1 MYSNNSSGKANK
13 GTVQIKI
20 SNLRLQLVFRVGG
33 KRHYLSTGFLDAPA
47 NRKLAEFKARE
58 IEKDILYERFD
69 PTLEKYKPESVL
81 STVTSVRSIAPPKI
95 SLTDLWEKFV
105 EFKRPQ
111 CSPNTMKLKYSV
123 YSNYVK
129 RLPTHDL
136 DRAGEIRDFVV
147 KNIPLVSA
155 KDFLTRLSACCNWAI
170 EAGTI
175 TTNPFAK
182 MPAGIKVPKSQS
194 EDEDIEPFTVEEREL
209 IIAAF
214 ESNRFCPQKS
224 AYRHSHYTSLVK
236 FLFYTGCRPSE
247 AVALQ
252 WKNVSSD
259 LRLIAFQQALIESE
273 DGRMIREGLKT
284 QERRK
289 FPCND
294 RLQALLT
301 SIKPE
306 GCKPDTLVFPS
317 IEGTYINTNN
327 LRNRVYKRILEGLG
341 IEYRKLYQ
349 TRHTFITLALE
360 HLDAKDVARLVG
372 NSPEVIYR
380 HYAGNKRDLFLPEF

>member
-1 MYSNNSSGKANK
+1 MYSKTPGKAFK
-13 GTVQIKI
+13 GTVKVKS
-20 SNLRLQLVFRVGG
+20 SNGRLQLVFTHGG
-33 KRHYLSTGFLDAPA
+33 KRHYLSTGLLDTPT
-47 NRKLAEFKARE
+47 NQRLAQIKAGE

-69 PTLEKYKPESVL
+69 PTLEKYKPQSALTTATNV
-81 STVTSVRSIAPPKI
+81 VSIAPKV
-95 SLTDLWEKFV
+95 SLADLWEKFI

-123 YSNYVK
+123 YTNYLK

-136 DRAGEIRDFVV
+136 EKAGEIRNFTV
-147 KNIPLVSA
+147 KHIPLGSA

-170 EAGTI
+170 SSGLI
-175 TTNPFAK
+175 TTNPFK
-182 MPAGIKVPKSQS
+182 GMPAEIKVPKSQS
-194 EDEDIEPFTVEEREL
+194 EDEDIDPFTAEERDVIL
-209 IIAAF
+209 AAF
-214 ESNRFCPQKS
+214 ASDRFCPQCS
-224 AYRHSHYTSLVK
+224 AYKHSHYTSLMK

-252 WKNVSSD
+252 WKNISSD
-259 LRLIAFQQALIESE
+259 LRLISFEQALIESE
-273 DGRMIREGLKT
+273 SGKMIREGLKT

-294 RLQALLT
+294 RLQALLE
-301 SIKPE
+301 SIRPQS
-306 GCKPDTLVFPS
+306 CKPSTLVFPS
-317 IEGTYINTNN
+317 IKGKYINTNN
-327 LRNRVYKRILEGLG
+327 LRNRIYKPILEGLG

-360 HLDAKDVARLVG
+360 AGLDAKDVARLVG

>member
-1 MYSNNSSGKANK
+1 MYSNHSGRANK
-13 GTVQIKI
+13 GTVQIKV
-20 SNLRLQLVFRVGG
+20 SNNRLQLVFRVGG
-33 KRHYLSTGFLDAPA
+33 KRHYLSTGFIDTPA
-47 NRKLAEFKARE
+47 NRRLAEFKARE

-81 STVTSVRSIAPPKI
+81 STVTSVRSITPPKP
-95 SLTDLWEKFV
+95 SLADLWEKFI
-105 EFKRPQ
+105 EYKRPQ
-111 CSPNTMKLKYSV
+111 CSPNTMKQKYSV
-123 YSNYVK
+123 YTNYVK

-136 DRAGEIRDFVV
+136 DKAGDIRDFMV
-147 KNIPLVSA
+147 KNIPLSSA

-170 EAGTI
+170 EAGAI
-175 TTNPFAK
+175 SSNPFAK
-182 MPAGIKVPKSQS
+182 MPAKIKVPKSQS
-194 EDEDIEPFTVEEREL
+194 EDEDVDPFTAEERDL

-214 ESNRFCPQKS
+214 ESDRFRPQKS
-224 AYRHSHYTSLVK
+224 VFKDSHYTSLIK

-252 WKNVSSD
+252 WKNISSD
-259 LRLIAFQQALIESE
+259 LRLISFQQALIETE
-273 DGRMIREGLKT
+273 DGRMVREGLKT

-294 RLQALLT
+294 RLQALLA
-301 SIKPE
+301 SVKPE
-306 GCKPDTLVFPS
+306 GCKPNALVFPS

-327 LRNRVYKRILEGLG
+327 LRNRAYKRILAGLG
-341 IEYRKLYQ
+341 IQYRKLYQ

-360 HLDAKDVARLVG
+360 SGLDAKDVARLVG